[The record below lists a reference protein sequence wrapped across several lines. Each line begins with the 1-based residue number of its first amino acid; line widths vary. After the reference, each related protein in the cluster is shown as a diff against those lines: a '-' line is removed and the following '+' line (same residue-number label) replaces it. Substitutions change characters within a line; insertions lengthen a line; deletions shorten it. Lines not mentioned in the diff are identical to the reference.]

1 MTQDTLPPACSSCFH
16 TLSFHYQIT
25 MDPFNEPQPIDDEYN
40 PLDELKD
47 ELGITPEHLNGNF
60 SLRQAHKS

>member
-1 MTQDTLPPACSSCFH
+1 
-16 TLSFHYQIT
+16 
-25 MDPFNEPQPIDDEYN
+25 MDPFNDPQPIDDEYN
-40 PLDELKD
+40 PLDELED